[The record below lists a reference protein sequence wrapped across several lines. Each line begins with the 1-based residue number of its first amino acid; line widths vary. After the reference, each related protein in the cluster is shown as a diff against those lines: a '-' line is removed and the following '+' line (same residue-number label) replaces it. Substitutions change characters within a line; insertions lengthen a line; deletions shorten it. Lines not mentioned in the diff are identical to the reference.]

1 MVFLHQH
8 RQYQHRHE
16 CIVPIVQFLPAGEQ
30 SDVQSIENGNRRHE
44 QIHQSPKNEEQSE
57 DQIDLQGTQECPF
70 GGGGWADH
78 GQDNDEEVEPSWM
91 LDAFTV

>member
-16 CIVPIVQFLPAGEQ
+16 SIVPVVQFLPAGEQ
-30 SDVQSIENGNRRHE
+30 SDVQSIENSNRRHE
-44 QIHQSPKNEEQSE
+44 QIHQSPQNKEQSE
-57 DQIDLQGTQECPF
+57 DQIDLQGTQESPF
-70 GGGGWADH
+70 GGDGWADH
-78 GQDNDEEVEPSWM
+78 GEDNHEEVEPAGM